1 MKLQSILQGVVLVSV
16 LLLTIS
22 VNAKNATR
30 RRKCRCEK
38 YLGAVNKAIDTK
50 LKEFEEMFSK
60 FLEPMSDN
68 YKKESAKL
76 LDINVK
82 LGEINGNMTDSQ
94 EELRREKYNLR
105 LVWEHMYYQEQSA
118 DSLNS
123 NFKALDSI
131 LKNVSLLVDKLE
143 KMTDVGESGL
153 ISGDTSAMKIATA
166 ATKAARKTTI
176 KTTETTAT
184 KVESTTTLPSMKV
197 DEPQYPRDCH
207 DIYLKGG
214 MQFLGDYYLMVK
226 PTGATKPFKVLCKIF
241 KNAGWTVI
249 QRRMDGS
256 VNFYRNWHDYKT
268 GFGNQA
274 GEFWLGND
282 NIYYLTNQGDMM
294 LRVEMEEWSGRTNH
308 ANYDYFRIED
318 ESDKYR
324 LHVHGYHGI
333 AGDSLTPHW
342 MSHDGKQF
350 STMDNDN
357 DDRYYDNCAKS
368 YHGAWWFNTC
378 YESHLNGRYY
388 TNGTHNNYF
397 VRDGIQWNTIHPHSS
412 LKSVEMMIKPY
423 DASKLPNEV

>member
-197 DEPQYPRDCH
+197 DEPQYPRGK
-207 DIYLKGG
+207 IYITTTRTPTTYPLKEI
-214 MQFLGDYYLMVK
+214 FCNYLCFGREYK
-226 PTGATKPFKVLCKIF
+226 NWLSNLRRHGCKATPRPSLQVINNVSQKIDLE
-241 KNAGWTVI
+241 KK
-249 QRRMDGS
+249 R
-256 VNFYRNWHDYKT
+256 K
-268 GFGNQA
+268 
-274 GEFWLGND
+274 
-282 NIYYLTNQGDMM
+282 
-294 LRVEMEEWSGRTNH
+294 
-308 ANYDYFRIED
+308 
-318 ESDKYR
+318 K
-324 LHVHGYHGI
+324 
-333 AGDSLTPHW
+333 
-342 MSHDGKQF
+342 
-350 STMDNDN
+350 
-357 DDRYYDNCAKS
+357 
-368 YHGAWWFNTC
+368 
-378 YESHLNGRYY
+378 
-388 TNGTHNNYF
+388 
-397 VRDGIQWNTIHPHSS
+397 
-412 LKSVEMMIKPY
+412 
-423 DASKLPNEV
+423 KLS